1 MKVKELIENL
11 SHQDP
16 ETEVFFLADDTLI
29 VEEDLLA
36 LCEVRGIQTKQK
48 LYIKDIV
55 FVDESTL
62 RGMLSVESGFEFE
75 EDDPVIDKQVEETP
89 FIEGIIVGITTVRE
103 GTIVCK

>member
-16 ETEVFFLADDTLI
+16 DTEVFFLADDTLI
-29 VEEDLLA
+29 IEDDLLA
-36 LCEVRGIQTKQK
+36 LCEVRNIQPKQR
-48 LYIKDIV
+48 LYLKDIV

-62 RGMLSVESGFEFE
+62 RGMLSVESALEYE

-89 FIEGIIVGITTVRE
+89 FLEGIIVGITAARE
-103 GTIVCK
+103 GCK